1 MCQQQ
6 HGAGREHGQQH
17 RQPET
22 EGQGVQHEPGADRQL
37 REETN
42 YKRGRRAAPSGPDPP
57 NKDLSHQCFLCVDAK
72 ARKKKHV

>member
-22 EGQGVQHEPGADRQL
+22 EGQGVQHEPGANRQL
-37 REETN
+37 RKEKN
-42 YKRGRRAAPSGPDPP
+42 YKRGRLVA
-57 NKDLSHQCFLCVDAK
+57 LSCH
-72 ARKKKHV
+72 ARQQRPFIQLEGSEEKYV

>member
-6 HGAGREHGQQH
+6 RGAGSEHGQQH

-37 REETN
+37 TEETSS
-42 YKRGRRAAPSGPDPP
+42 KAGDEWHRAAMIPD
-57 NKDLSHQCFLCVDAK
+57 KDLSHKHFCLCGLEGSQE
-72 ARKKKHV
+72 KHV